1 MKEKKQKFTPREIS
15 VLKLISEGLM
25 DKEIA
30 EELHITWQSV
40 RYDIAKL
47 LLKTQSRNRPHIVN
61 WAYKNGILKVK

>member
-1 MKEKKQKFTPREIS
+1 MKEKKQKFSTREID
-15 VLKLISEGLM
+15 VLKLISEGLI

-30 EELHITWQSV
+30 EILNISWQSV

-47 LLKTQSRNRPHIVN
+47 LLKTQSANRPHLVT